1 MATPTLPLC
10 SHGQVCFYEATFLCV
25 LQFPVHPFIHKL
37 LGHLKISPGQ
47 LVLNAWRKVV
57 SCMLIWTSIH
67 EESMIKLNK
76 FLFVYH
82 LKPLT
87 TMGILS
93 FIRGI
98 GNLELY
104 AVTLLPFVTR
114 SRGTSLSMEK
124 IKKLLLM
131 KFGARCKNCCISGR
145 FPHLVYVSPFMV
157 SMSYT
162 HTHTHTHTH
171 IYIYSL
177 FLPFLFVAF
186 TCPSLKSRYQ
196 GRVQVAL
203 DFAFGI
209 EDFDKLFDP

>member
-47 LVLNAWRKVV
+47 LVLNAWRTVV
-57 SCMLIWTSIH
+57 SCMSIWTSFH
-67 EESMIKLNK
+67 EGSMIKLNK
-76 FLFVYH
+76 FLFLYR

-98 GNLELY
+98 GNLELS
-104 AVTLLPFVTR
+104 VVILLPFMTG
-114 SRGTSLSMEK
+114 SRGTSSSMEK

-162 HTHTHTHTH
+162 HTHTHTH
-171 IYIYSL
+171 IYIYIFFILTFSFCSFYL
-177 FLPFLFVAF
+177 
-186 TCPSLKSRYQ
+186 S
-196 GRVQVAL
+196 
-203 DFAFGI
+203 
-209 EDFDKLFDP
+209 KLEE

>member
-47 LVLNAWRKVV
+47 LVLNAWRTVV

-104 AVTLLPFVTR
+104 AVTLLPFVTG

-131 KFGARCKNCCISGR
+131 KFRARCPYCCVSGR
-145 FPHLVYVSPFMV
+145 FPHLVRVSLLMV
-157 SMSYT
+157 FTSYT
-162 HTHTHTHTH
+162 HTHT
-171 IYIYSL
+171 YIYSL

-186 TCPSLKSRYQ
+186 TCPSLKSSYQ

-203 DFAFGI
+203 DFALGI